1 MNLYLID
8 GNSYVYRAFYAI
20 KGLTNSK
27 GFPTNAI
34 YGFTTTLLK
43 IIREKKPDG
52 VAVFFDT
59 PAPTERH
66 RIFEGYKAQRPETPG
81 ELVQQLPHIR
91 EMVDAFNISIFEMP
105 GYEADD
111 LIGTIAKGVKMMQD
125 TRYRMQDKNNHES
138 CIMNHVS
145 VFIVTADKD
154 MLQLVDENIRIYDP
168 VKDRILDDKYVKEK
182 FGLAP
187 ERVPEF
193 MALTG
198 DAADNIPGIK
208 GIGEKT
214 AKELLTAFKGLD
226 EMLSHP
232 EMIKK
237 ERLRSLVSEN
247 ADIARLSKRL
257 ATIDTSVPI
266 DFDLKEFRL
275 KEPDWLRLLSLFS
288 EFEFTSLKKLVPAV
302 IVSEK
307 NYETVLSTDKL
318 KAVAAAI
325 KDEFAFDVE
334 ATGKDPMA
342 DSIVGFSVSAEK
354 ETGYYIPLRHS
365 YLGAPEQIGMKETM
379 AIVAP
384 IFENPDIAKIGHN
397 LKYDTMMLK
406 REGVVTKGRLYDTML
421 ASYLINPNK
430 PNHGLED
437 VAFEHLSRRK
447 RTFAE
452 VLNKKKSF
460 ADVFVEEATKY
471 SAEDA
476 LLAFELKD
484 ILFEK
489 LKEAGLEGVYFDIEA
504 PLIPVLSDMEEA
516 GVKIDVDKLNDI
528 SKELAR
534 ELDSTQRRIFFLSG
548 EEFNINSPKQ
558 LAKVLFH
565 RLGLKPGK
573 KTKTGLSTDVS
584 VLEELAMSH
593 ELPREILNWRSLNK
607 LKTTYVDA
615 LPALINPKTGRVHTS
630 FNQTVT
636 ATGRLSS
643 SNPNMQNIPIKGE
656 WGKRIRETFIADKG
670 NILLSAD
677 YSQVELRILAH
688 LSKDEVLIEAFSKG
702 IDVHTK
708 TASEIFG
715 TPVDKVTN
723 EMRRTAKTVNFGV
736 IYGMSPFGLSEALS
750 IPHEEAKKYI
760 EKYFERHPGV
770 KQYIEATLSEVR
782 QKGYTVT
789 LAGRR
794 RPIPEIRSQNSN
806 TRAQAERLAVN
817 SPIQGSAA
825 DIIKIAMINIREKLK
840 EENLTARM
848 ILQVHDELLFE
859 APESELNSAR
869 DMIKREMEGAVKLLV
884 SLRVDIGAGRNW
896 AEAH

>member
-1 MNLYLID
+1 MYNSLMNLYLID

-59 PAPTERH
+59 PELTERH
-66 RIFEGYKAQRPETPG
+66 RIFKEYKAQRPETPG

-91 EMVDAFNISIFEMP
+91 EMIAAFNITIFEMP

-111 LIGTIAKGVKMMQD
+111 LIGTIAKEAAKK
-125 TRYRMQDKNNHES
+125 RSN
-138 CIMNHVS
+138 

-154 MLQLVDENIRIYDP
+154 MLQLVDENIKIYDP
-168 VKDRILDDKYVKEK
+168 VKDRILDVEYVKEK

-214 AKELLTAFKGLD
+214 AKELLTTFKGLD
-226 EMLSHP
+226 ELLSHP

-257 ATIDTSVPI
+257 ATIDTSVPM

-307 NYETVLSTDKL
+307 NYEAVLSKDKL

-365 YLGAPEQIGMKETM
+365 YLGVPEQIGMKETM

-406 REGVVTKGRLYDTML
+406 QEGVVTKGRLYDTML

-430 PNHGLED
+430 QNHSLED
-437 VAFEHLSRRK
+437 VGFEYLSRRK
-447 RTFAE
+447 KTFAE

-489 LKEAGLEGVYFDIEA
+489 LKEAGLERVYFDIEA

-565 RLGLKPGK
+565 SLGLKPGK
-573 KTKTGLSTDVS
+573 KTKTGFSTDVS

-630 FNQTVT
+630 FNQTAT

-702 IDVHTK
+702 IDVHAK

-715 TPVDKVTN
+715 TPVDKVTD

-825 DIIKIAMINIREKLK
+825 DIIKIAMINIRKKLK
-840 EENLTARM
+840 EGHLDARM

-859 APESELNSAR
+859 APESELNSVR
-869 DMIKREMEGAVKLLV
+869 DMIKREMEGTAKLLV
-884 SLRVDIGAGRNW
+884 PLRVDIGAGRNW

>member
-1 MNLYLID
+1 
-8 GNSYVYRAFYAI
+8 
-20 KGLTNSK
+20 
-27 GFPTNAI
+27 
-34 YGFTTTLLK
+34 
-43 IIREKKPDG
+43 
-52 VAVFFDT
+52 
-59 PAPTERH
+59 
-66 RIFEGYKAQRPETPG
+66 
-81 ELVQQLPHIR
+81 
-91 EMVDAFNISIFEMP
+91 
-105 GYEADD
+105 
-111 LIGTIAKGVKMMQD
+111 
-125 TRYRMQDKNNHES
+125 
-138 CIMNHVS
+138 
-145 VFIVTADKD
+145 
-154 MLQLVDENIRIYDP
+154 
-168 VKDRILDDKYVKEK
+168 
-182 FGLAP
+182 
-187 ERVPEF
+187 
-193 MALTG
+193 
-198 DAADNIPGIK
+198 
-208 GIGEKT
+208 
-214 AKELLTAFKGLD
+214 
-226 EMLSHP
+226 
-232 EMIKK
+232 
-237 ERLRSLVSEN
+237 
-247 ADIARLSKRL
+247 
-257 ATIDTSVPI
+257 
-266 DFDLKEFRL
+266 
-275 KEPDWLRLLSLFS
+275 
-288 EFEFTSLKKLVPAV
+288 
-302 IVSEK
+302 
-307 NYETVLSTDKL
+307 
-318 KAVAAAI
+318 

-384 IFENPDIAKIGHN
+384 IFENSDIAKIGHN

-430 PNHGLED
+430 PNHSLED

-489 LKEAGLEGVYFDIEA
+489 LKENGLERVYFDIEA

-565 RLGLKPGK
+565 SLGLKPGK
-573 KTKTGLSTDVS
+573 KTKTGFSTDVS

-630 FNQTVT
+630 FNQTAT

-643 SNPNMQNIPIKGE
+643 SDPNMQNIPIKGE

-715 TPVDKVTN
+715 VTVDKVTD

-806 TRAQAERLAVN
+806 ARAQAERLAVN

-859 APESELNSAR
+859 APESELNSVR
-869 DMIKREMEGAVKLLV
+869 DMIKREMEGAVKL
-884 SLRVDIGAGRNW
+884 
-896 AEAH
+896 

>member
-59 PAPTERH
+59 PELTERH
-66 RIFEGYKAQRPETPG
+66 RIFKEYKAHRPETPN
-81 ELVQQLPHIR
+81 ELVQQLPRIR
-91 EMVDAFNISIFEMP
+91 EMIDAFNISIFEMP

-111 LIGTIAKGVKMMQD
+111 LIGTVAKEAGKKRS
-125 TRYRMQDKNNHES
+125 T
-138 CIMNHVS
+138 

-154 MLQLVDENIRIYDP
+154 MLQLVDENIKIYDP
-168 VKDRILDDKYVKEK
+168 VKDRILDDEYVKEK
-182 FGLAP
+182 FGVDP

-214 AKELLTAFKGLD
+214 AKELLTTFKGLD
-226 EMLSHP
+226 ELLSHP

-257 ATIDTSVPI
+257 ATIDTSVPM

-275 KEPDWLRLLSLFS
+275 KEPDWLKLLSLFS
-288 EFEFTSLKKLVPAV
+288 EFEFTSLKKLVPSVAAT
-302 IVSEK
+302 EK
-307 NYETVLSTDKL
+307 NYETVLSADKL
-318 KAVAAAI
+318 KEIVSAI
-325 KDEFAFDVE
+325 KDEFAFDIE

-342 DSIVGFSVSAEK
+342 DSIVGFSVSADK

-365 YLGAPEQIGMKETM
+365 YLGAPEQIGMKEALDILT
-379 AIVAP
+379 P

-406 REGVVTKGRLYDTML
+406 QEGVVTKGRLYDTML

-430 PNHGLED
+430 PNHSLED
-437 VAFEHLSRRK
+437 VGFEYLSRRK
-447 RTFAE
+447 KTFAE

-460 ADVFVEEATKY
+460 ADVFVEEATRY

-489 LKEAGLEGVYFDIEA
+489 LKEAGLEGVYFNIEA

-565 RLGLKPGK
+565 SLGLKPGK
-573 KTKTGLSTDVS
+573 KTKTGFSTDVS

-593 ELPREILNWRSLNK
+593 ELPREILNWRSLSK
-607 LKTTYVDA
+607 LKATYVDA
-615 LPALINPKTGRVHTS
+615 LPVLINPKTGRVHTS
-630 FNQTVT
+630 FNQTAT

-643 SNPNMQNIPIKGE
+643 SDPNMQNIPIKGE

-670 NILLSAD
+670 NLLLSAD

-688 LSKDEVLIEAFSKG
+688 LSKDEVLVDAFSKG
-702 IDVHTK
+702 IDVHAK

-715 TPVDKVTN
+715 VTVDKVTD

-736 IYGMSPFGLSEALS
+736 IYGMSPFGLSAALS

-770 KQYIEATLSEVR
+770 KRYIEAALSEVR

-806 TRAQAERLAVN
+806 ARAQAERLAVN

-840 EENLTARM
+840 EEHLAARM

-859 APESELNSAR
+859 APEFELNSVT

-884 SLRVDIGAGRNW
+884 PLRVDIGHGRNW

>member
-59 PAPTERH
+59 PELTERH
-66 RIFEGYKAQRPETPG
+66 RIFKEYKAQRPETPG

-91 EMVDAFNISIFEMP
+91 EMIAAFNITIFEMP

-111 LIGTIAKGVKMMQD
+111 LIGTIAKEAAKK
-125 TRYRMQDKNNHES
+125 RSN
-138 CIMNHVS
+138 

-154 MLQLVDENIRIYDP
+154 MLQLVDENIKIYDP
-168 VKDRILDDKYVKEK
+168 VKDRILDVEYVKEK

-214 AKELLTAFKGLD
+214 AKELLTTFKGLD
-226 EMLSHP
+226 ELLSHP

-257 ATIDTSVPI
+257 ATIDTSVPM

-307 NYETVLSTDKL
+307 NYEAVLSKDKL

-365 YLGAPEQIGMKETM
+365 YLGVPEQIGMKETM

-430 PNHGLED
+430 PNHSLEG
-437 VAFEHLSRRK
+437 VAFEYLSRRK

-565 RLGLKPGK
+565 SLGLKPGK
-573 KTKTGLSTDVS
+573 KTKTGFSTDVS

-630 FNQTVT
+630 FNQTAT

-670 NILLSAD
+670 NLLLSAD

-688 LSKDEVLIEAFSKG
+688 LSKDEVLIDAFSKG
-702 IDVHTK
+702 IDVHAK

-715 TPVDKVTN
+715 VTVDKVTD

-825 DIIKIAMINIREKLK
+825 DIIKIAMINIRKKLK
-840 EENLTARM
+840 EGHLDARM

-859 APESELNSAR
+859 APESELNSVR
-869 DMIKREMEGAVKLLV
+869 DMIKREMEGAAKLLV
-884 SLRVDIGAGRNW
+884 PLRVDIGAGRNW

>member
-52 VAVFFDT
+52 IAVFFDT
-59 PAPTERH
+59 PEMTERH
-66 RIFEGYKAQRPETPG
+66 RIFKEYKAQRPETPN
-81 ELVQQLPHIR
+81 ELIRQLPHIR
-91 EMVDAFNISIFEMP
+91 EMINAFNISIFEMP

-111 LIGTIAKGVKMMQD
+111 LIGTVAKEAGKK
-125 TRYRMQDKNNHES
+125 RSN
-138 CIMNHVS
+138 

-154 MLQLVDENIRIYDP
+154 MLQLVDENIKIYDP
-168 VKDRILDDKYVKEK
+168 VKDRILDNKYVKEK
-182 FGLAP
+182 FGVDP

-226 EMLSHP
+226 ELLSHP

-247 ADIARLSKRL
+247 ADIARLSKKL
-257 ATIDTSVPI
+257 ATIDTSVPMG
-266 DFDLKEFRL
+266 FDLKEFRL

-288 EFEFTSLKKLVPAV
+288 EFEFTSLKKLVPSVAA
-302 IVSEK
+302 SEK
-307 NYETVLSTDKL
+307 NYEAVLSKYKL
-318 KAVAAAI
+318 KAVLSAI
-325 KDEFAFDVE
+325 KGEFAFDIE
-334 ATGKDPMA
+334 ATGKNPMA

-365 YLGAPEQIGMKETM
+365 YLGVPEQIGMKETM
-379 AIVAP
+379 AIFAP

-397 LKYDTMMLK
+397 LKYDIMML
-406 REGVVTKGRLYDTML
+406 RQEGVVTKGRLYDTML
-421 ASYLINPNK
+421 MSYLINPNK
-430 PNHGLED
+430 PNHSLED

-447 RTFAE
+447 RTFTE
-452 VLNKKKSF
+452 VLNKKNSF
-460 ADVFVEEATKY
+460 ADVFVEEATRY

-489 LKEAGLEGVYFDIEA
+489 LKEAVLEGIYFDIEA

-534 ELDSTQRRIFFLSG
+534 ELDATQRRIFFLSG
-548 EEFNINSPKQ
+548 EEFNLNSPKQ

-565 RLGLKPGK
+565 SLGLKPGK
-573 KTKTGLSTDVS
+573 KTKTGFSTDVS

-615 LPALINPKTGRVHTS
+615 LPVLINPKTGRVHTS
-630 FNQTVT
+630 FNQTAT

-643 SNPNMQNIPIKGE
+643 SDPNMQNIPIKGE

-670 NILLSAD
+670 NHLLSAD

-688 LSKDEVLIEAFSKG
+688 LSKDEVLVDAFSNG
-702 IDVHTK
+702 IDVHAK

-715 TPVDKVTN
+715 VTVDKVTG

-760 EKYFERHPGV
+760 EKYFERHLGV
-770 KQYIEATLSEVR
+770 KRYIEATMSEVR

-794 RPIPEIRSQNSN
+794 RPIPEILSQNSN
-806 TRAQAERLAVN
+806 ARAQAERLAVN

-840 EENLTARM
+840 EEHLTARM

-859 APESELNSAR
+859 APESELNLVS
-869 DMIKREMEGAVKLLV
+869 DMIKREMEDAVKLLV
-884 SLRVDIGAGRNW
+884 PLRVDIGSGRNW

>member
-59 PAPTERH
+59 PELTERH
-66 RIFEGYKAQRPETPG
+66 RIFKEYKAQRPETPG
-81 ELVQQLPHIR
+81 ELVQQLPRIR
-91 EMVDAFNISIFEMP
+91 EMIAAFNISIFEMP

-111 LIGTIAKGVKMMQD
+111 LIGTVAKEAAKKRS
-125 TRYRMQDKNNHES
+125 T
-138 CIMNHVS
+138 

-154 MLQLVDENIRIYDP
+154 MLQLVDENIKIYDP
-168 VKDRILDDKYVKEK
+168 VKDRILDNEYVKEK
-182 FGLAP
+182 FGLDP

-214 AKELLTAFKGLD
+214 AKELLTTFKGLD
-226 EMLSHP
+226 ELLSHP

-275 KEPDWLRLLSLFS
+275 KEPDWSRLLSLFS
-288 EFEFTSLKKLVPAV
+288 EFEFTSLKKMVPSVAADG
-302 IVSEK
+302 K
-307 NYETVLSTDKL
+307 NYEAVLSVDKL
-318 KAVAAAI
+318 KEIVSAI
-325 KDEFAFDVE
+325 KDEFAFDIE

-342 DSIVGFSVSAEK
+342 DSIVGFSVSADK

-365 YLGAPEQIGMKETM
+365 YLGAPEQIGMKEALDILT
-379 AIVAP
+379 P

-406 REGVVTKGRLYDTML
+406 QEGVVTKGRLYDTML

-430 PNHGLED
+430 PNHSLED
-437 VAFEHLSRRK
+437 VGFEYLSRRK
-447 RTFAE
+447 KTFAE

-489 LKEAGLEGVYFDIEA
+489 LKENELEGVYFDIEA

-565 RLGLKPGK
+565 SLGLKPGK
-573 KTKTGLSTDVS
+573 KTKTGFSTDVS

-593 ELPREILNWRSLNK
+593 ELPREILNWRSLSK
-607 LKTTYVDA
+607 LKATYVDA
-615 LPALINPKTGRVHTS
+615 LPVLINPKTGRVHTS
-630 FNQTVT
+630 FNQTAT

-643 SNPNMQNIPIKGE
+643 SDPNMQNIPIKGE

-670 NILLSAD
+670 NLLLSAD

-688 LSKDEVLIEAFSKG
+688 LSKDEVLVDAFSKG
-702 IDVHTK
+702 IDVHAK

-715 TPVDKVTN
+715 VTVDKVTD

-736 IYGMSPFGLSEALS
+736 IYGMSPFGLSAALS

-770 KQYIEATLSEVR
+770 KRYIEAALSEVR

-806 TRAQAERLAVN
+806 ARAQAERLAVN

-825 DIIKIAMINIREKLK
+825 DIIKIAMINIREKLR
-840 EENLTARM
+840 EEHLTARM

-859 APESELNSAR
+859 APESELDGVRN
-869 DMIKREMEGAVKLLV
+869 MIKREMEGAVKLMV
-884 SLRVDIGAGRNW
+884 PLRVDIGAGRNW

>member
-1 MNLYLID
+1 MYNSLMNLYLID

-59 PAPTERH
+59 PELTERH
-66 RIFEGYKAQRPETPG
+66 RIFKEYKAQRPETPG

-91 EMVDAFNISIFEMP
+91 EMIAAFNITIFEMP

-111 LIGTIAKGVKMMQD
+111 LIGTIAKEAAKK
-125 TRYRMQDKNNHES
+125 RSN
-138 CIMNHVS
+138 

-154 MLQLVDENIRIYDP
+154 MLQLVDENIKIYDP
-168 VKDRILDDKYVKEK
+168 VKDRILDVEYVKEK

-187 ERVPEF
+187 ERIPEF

-214 AKELLTAFKGLD
+214 AKELLTTFKGLD
-226 EMLSHP
+226 ELLSHP

-257 ATIDTSVPI
+257 ATIDTSVPM
-266 DFDLKEFRL
+266 DFDLRDFRL
-275 KEPDWLRLLSLFS
+275 KEPDWLKLLSLFS
-288 EFEFTSLKKLVPAV
+288 EFEFTSLKKLVPSVAAT
-302 IVSEK
+302 EK
-307 NYETVLSTDKL
+307 NYETVLSADKL
-318 KAVAAAI
+318 KEIVSAI
-325 KDEFAFDVE
+325 KDEFAFDIE

-365 YLGAPEQIGMKETM
+365 YLGVPEQIGMKETM
-379 AIVAP
+379 AVVAP

-406 REGVVTKGRLYDTML
+406 QEGVVTKGRLYDTML

-430 PNHGLED
+430 PNHSLEG
-437 VAFEHLSRRK
+437 VAFEYLSRRK

-565 RLGLKPGK
+565 SLGLKPGK
-573 KTKTGLSTDVS
+573 KTKTGFSTDVS

-630 FNQTVT
+630 FNQTAT

-670 NILLSAD
+670 NLLLSAD

-688 LSKDEVLIEAFSKG
+688 LSKDEVLIDAFSKG
-702 IDVHTK
+702 IDVHAK

-715 TPVDKVTN
+715 VTVDKVTD

-825 DIIKIAMINIREKLK
+825 DIIKIAMINIRKKLK
-840 EENLTARM
+840 EGHLDARM

-859 APESELNSAR
+859 APESELNSVR
-869 DMIKREMEGAVKLLV
+869 DMIKREMEGAAKLLV
-884 SLRVDIGAGRNW
+884 PLRVDIGAGRNW

>member
-1 MNLYLID
+1 MYNSIMNLYLID

-59 PAPTERH
+59 PALTERH

-81 ELVQQLPHIR
+81 ELVRQLPHIR
-91 EMVDAFNISIFEMP
+91 EMIDAFNISIFEMP

-111 LIGTIAKGVKMMQD
+111 LIGTIAKGAAKKRS
-125 TRYRMQDKNNHES
+125 T
-138 CIMNHVS
+138 

-154 MLQLVDENIRIYDP
+154 MLQLVDENIKIYDP

-182 FGLAP
+182 FGVEP

-198 DAADNIPGIK
+198 DAVDNIPGIK

-288 EFEFTSLKKLVPAV
+288 EFEFTSLKKLVPAA
-302 IVSEK
+302 IASEK
-307 NYETVLSTDKL
+307 NYEAVLSTDKL

-430 PNHGLED
+430 PNHSLED

-484 ILFEK
+484 ILFGK

-528 SKELAR
+528 SKELSR

-548 EEFNINSPKQ
+548 EEFNISSPKQ

-565 RLGLKPGK
+565 SLGFKPGK
-573 KTKTGLSTDVS
+573 KTKTGFSTDVS

-630 FNQTVT
+630 FNQTAT

-643 SNPNMQNIPIKGE
+643 SDPNMQNIPIKGE

-715 TPVDKVTN
+715 TPVDKVTD
-723 EMRRTAKTVNFGV
+723 EMRRTAKTVNFGI

-859 APESELNSAR
+859 APESELNSVR
-869 DMIKREMEGAVKLLV
+869 DMIKREMEGAVKLMV
-884 SLRVDIGAGRNW
+884 PLRVDIGAGRNW

>member
-1 MNLYLID
+1 MYNSLMNLYLID

-59 PAPTERH
+59 PELTERH
-66 RIFEGYKAQRPETPG
+66 RIFKEYKAQRPETPG

-91 EMVDAFNISIFEMP
+91 EMIAAFNITIFEMP

-111 LIGTIAKGVKMMQD
+111 LIGTIAKEAAKK
-125 TRYRMQDKNNHES
+125 RSN
-138 CIMNHVS
+138 

-154 MLQLVDENIRIYDP
+154 MLQLVDENIKIYDP
-168 VKDRILDDKYVKEK
+168 VKDRILDVEYVKEK

-214 AKELLTAFKGLD
+214 AKELLTTFKGLD
-226 EMLSHP
+226 ELLSHP

-257 ATIDTSVPI
+257 ATIDTSVPM

-307 NYETVLSTDKL
+307 NYEAVLSKDKL

-342 DSIVGFSVSAEK
+342 DSIVGFSVSTEK

-365 YLGAPEQIGMKETM
+365 YLGVPEQIGMKETM

-406 REGVVTKGRLYDTML
+406 QEGVVTKGRLYDTML

-430 PNHGLED
+430 QNHSLED
-437 VAFEHLSRRK
+437 VGFEYLSRRK
-447 RTFAE
+447 KTFAE

-489 LKEAGLEGVYFDIEA
+489 LKEAGLERVYFDIEA

-565 RLGLKPGK
+565 SLGLKPGK
-573 KTKTGLSTDVS
+573 KTKTGFSTDVS

-630 FNQTVT
+630 FNQTAT

-670 NILLSAD
+670 NLLLSAD

-688 LSKDEVLIEAFSKG
+688 LSKDEVLIDAFSKG
-702 IDVHTK
+702 IDVHAK

-715 TPVDKVTN
+715 VTVDKVTD

-825 DIIKIAMINIREKLK
+825 DIIKIAMINIRKKLK
-840 EENLTARM
+840 EGHLDARM

-859 APESELNSAR
+859 APESELNSVR
-869 DMIKREMEGAVKLLV
+869 DMIKREMEGAAKLLV
-884 SLRVDIGAGRNW
+884 PLRVDIGAGRNW

>member
-59 PAPTERH
+59 PELTERH
-66 RIFEGYKAQRPETPG
+66 RIFKEYKAQRPETPG

-91 EMVDAFNISIFEMP
+91 EMIDAFNISIFEMP

-111 LIGTIAKGVKMMQD
+111 LIGTVAKEAAKKRS
-125 TRYRMQDKNNHES
+125 T
-138 CIMNHVS
+138 

-154 MLQLVDENIRIYDP
+154 MLQLVDENIKIYDP
-168 VKDRILDDKYVKEK
+168 VKDRILDVEYVKEK
-182 FGLAP
+182 FGVEP

-214 AKELLTAFKGLD
+214 AKELLAAFKGLD
-226 EMLSHP
+226 ELLSHP

-247 ADIARLSKRL
+247 ADIARLSKKL

-302 IVSEK
+302 AAAEK

-318 KAVAAAI
+318 KEIVSAI
-325 KDEFAFDVE
+325 KDEFAFDIE

-406 REGVVTKGRLYDTML
+406 QEGVVTKGRLYDTML

-430 PNHGLED
+430 PNHSLED
-437 VAFEHLSRRK
+437 VGFENLSRRK
-447 RTFAE
+447 KTFAE

-528 SKELAR
+528 SKEMAQ
-534 ELDSTQRRIFFLSG
+534 EMDSTQRRIVFLSG

-565 RLGLKPGK
+565 SLGLKPGK
-573 KTKTGLSTDVS
+573 KTKTGFSTDVS

-593 ELPREILNWRSLNK
+593 ELPREILNWRSLSK
-607 LKTTYVDA
+607 LKATYVDA
-615 LPALINPKTGRVHTS
+615 LPVLINPKTGRVHTS
-630 FNQTVT
+630 FNQTAT

-670 NILLSAD
+670 NLLLSAD

-688 LSKDEVLIEAFSKG
+688 LSKDEVLVDAFSKG
-702 IDVHTK
+702 IDVHAK

-715 TPVDKVTN
+715 LPVDKVTV

-770 KQYIEATLSEVR
+770 KLYIEAALSEVR

-806 TRAQAERLAVN
+806 ARAQAERLAVN

-840 EENLTARM
+840 EEHLVARM

-859 APESELNSAR
+859 APESELNSVT

-884 SLRVDIGAGRNW
+884 PLRVDIGAGRNW

>member
-52 VAVFFDT
+52 VAIFFDT
-59 PAPTERH
+59 PELTERH
-66 RIFEGYKAQRPETPG
+66 RIFKEYKAQRPETPN
-81 ELVQQLPHIR
+81 ELVRQLPHIR
-91 EMVDAFNISIFEMP
+91 EMITAFNISIFEMP

-111 LIGTIAKGVKMMQD
+111 LIGTVAKEAGKKRS
-125 TRYRMQDKNNHES
+125 T
-138 CIMNHVS
+138 

-154 MLQLVDENIRIYDP
+154 MLQLVDENIKIYDP
-168 VKDRILDDKYVKEK
+168 VKDRILDSEYVKEK
-182 FGLAP
+182 FGVEP
-187 ERVPEF
+187 EKVPEF

-214 AKELLTAFKGLD
+214 AKELFTAFKGL
-226 EMLSHP
+226 EELLSHP

-237 ERLRSLVSEN
+237 EKLRSLISEN
-247 ADIARLSKRL
+247 ADVARLSKKL
-257 ATIDTSVPI
+257 ATIDIDVPV
-266 DFDLKEFRL
+266 DFDMREFRL
-275 KEPDWLRLLSLFS
+275 KEPDWHKLLSLFS
-288 EFEFTSLKKLVPAV
+288 EFEFASLKKLVPSIAAAGK
-302 IVSEK
+302 K
-307 NYETVLSTDKL
+307 NYEAVLSIDKL
-318 KAVAAAI
+318 KEIVSSI
-325 KDEFAFDVE
+325 KNEFAFDVE
-334 ATGKDPMA
+334 ATGKNPMT
-342 DSIVGFSVSAEK
+342 DSVVGFSISIGK

-365 YLGAPEQIGMKETM
+365 YLGAPKQIGMEEALDIITP
-379 AIVAP
+379 V
-384 IFENPDIAKIGHN
+384 FENPDIAKIGHN
-397 LKYDTMMLK
+397 LKYDTMML
-406 REGVVTKGRLYDTML
+406 RQEGVTVKGRLYDTML
-421 ASYLINPNK
+421 ASYLVNPNK
-430 PNHGLED
+430 PNHSLED

-447 RTFAE
+447 KTFQE
-452 VLNKKKSF
+452 VLNKKNSF
-460 ADVFVEEATKY
+460 ADVFIEEATRY

-476 LLAFELKD
+476 LLSFELKD

-489 LKEAGLEGVYFDIEA
+489 IRERALEGVYFDIEA
-504 PLIPVLSDMEEA
+504 PLIHVLSDMEEA
-516 GVKIDVDKLNDI
+516 GVKIDADKLNDI

-534 ELDSTQRRIFFLSG
+534 ELDSIQRRVYFLSG

-565 RLGLKPGK
+565 SLGLKPGK
-573 KTKTGLSTDVS
+573 KTKTGFSTDVS

-593 ELPREILNWRSLNK
+593 ELPREILNWRSLSK
-607 LKTTYVDA
+607 LKATYVDA

-630 FNQTVT
+630 FNQTAT

-643 SNPNMQNIPIKGE
+643 SDPNLQNIPIKGE
-656 WGKRIRETFIADKG
+656 WGRRIRETFIADKD

-702 IDVHTK
+702 IDVHAK

-715 TPVDKVTN
+715 VTVNKVTG

-736 IYGMSPFGLSEALS
+736 IYGMSAFGLSVALS
-750 IPHEEAKKYI
+750 IPQDEAKKYI
-760 EKYFERHPGV
+760 ERYFERHPGV
-770 KQYIEATLSEVR
+770 KKYIEGAMAEAR
-782 QKGYTVT
+782 QKGCTVT

-794 RPIPEIRSQNSN
+794 RPIPEMRSQNSN
-806 TRAQAERLAVN
+806 ARAQAERLAVN

-840 EENLTARM
+840 GEHLTAKM

-859 APESELNSAR
+859 APESELNLVG
-869 DMIKREMEGAVKLLV
+869 DMIKREMEGAVKLMVPLK
-884 SLRVDIGAGRNW
+884 VDIGHGRNW
-896 AEAH
+896 AEAPRVKSFNMVTEASSVES